1 MREKDEQDF
10 ALAIGRLVLQCARLE
25 IELIYHTAGLINAT
39 DCEQGYRK
47 LRKGQ
52 VSTVLD
58 EFKKLIKSRTSAGHD
73 SLREKLSGIASDAE
87 YVFDRRNA
95 LVHSV
100 WVPVERNVFPYDVLK
115 WDGKRH
121 ARNHSQLEIAVFER
135 TEVDELHS
143 KAKNLRQELTL
154 AMHYAFTNCSE
165 LFQTRP

>member
-1 MREKDEQDF
+1 
-10 ALAIGRLVLQCARLE
+10 
-25 IELIYHTAGLINAT
+25 
-39 DCEQGYRK
+39 
-47 LRKGQ
+47 
-52 VSTVLD
+52 
-58 EFKKLIKSRTSAGHD
+58 
-73 SLREKLSGIASDAE
+73 
-87 YVFDRRNA
+87 
-95 LVHSV
+95 
-100 WVPVERNVFPYDVLK
+100 VFPYDVLK